1 MLQGYRSSI
10 SKYPYGMNER
20 KSMSALLLGSLSTL
34 GLGFVAQ
41 PLWIASGI
49 IGLIPAITWFVRDLR
64 EKSMGSD
71 VLAVLSLSS
80 TLLTGEYF
88 AASVISVMLASGRV
102 LESWAVGQ
110 AERQLKALLARMPRT
125 VSRISLN
132 GEFEKIK
139 VEEIAIGDRLLI
151 RSGEITPT
159 DGVLSIAAT
168 LDESAL
174 TGEPLPVNRVVGE
187 DIASGVLNAG
197 APFEFVATTTSQN
210 STYEGIIKLV
220 KAAQANSAPGVRLAN
235 KWAIRF
241 VPIALGVAALA
252 WLLTGEVDR
261 AVAVLVAATP
271 CPLIL
276 AVPIAVVAGLSQSAK
291 NGAVIKGG
299 GILESISRVE
309 TVLLDKTGTL
319 THGGPAIT
327 SVAAAPNVTIDEV
340 IGLAASIDQ
349 YSPHVVA
356 RAIVEHAQKNNVAI
370 AMCSDITE
378 VPGDQI
384 SGSIAGEKITV
395 GQITVDRPD
404 WLSFSEPLMVAV
416 TKSDVL
422 IGVIGLKDP
431 IRPESK
437 AMISALRRSGVK
449 RIALVTGDRDET
461 AQEVATALGIT
472 EVFSQTTAAGKLQ
485 ITQEAMATSTG
496 TVVVVGDGIND
507 APALAAAHVGVAMGA
522 RGATA
527 ASEAADVI
535 IVDDSIDR
543 LIRAIVISKRARR
556 KALQAAGVGMALSL
570 VIMATGALGFTS
582 ASQGAVAQEFIDV
595 IAILWA
601 LTTLK
606 TVKNL
611 TTY

>member
-1 MLQGYRSSI
+1 
-10 SKYPYGMNER
+10 MNQR
-20 KSMSALLLGSLSTL
+20 KLINLLLLASLSTL
-34 GLGFVAQ
+34 ALGFTSE
-41 PLWIASGI
+41 PFWIASGM
-49 IGLIPAITWFVRDLR
+49 IGLIPATTWFIADIRN
-64 EKSMGSD
+64 KSMGSD
-71 VLAVLSLSS
+71 VLAVLSLAS

-102 LESWAVGQ
+102 LETWAVGQ

-125 VSRISLN
+125 VNRVGSN
-132 GEFEKIK
+132 GGLEIIK
-139 VEEIAIGDRLLI
+139 VAEIAIGDRLLI

-159 DGVLSIAAT
+159 DGVLSIQAT

-174 TGEPLPVNRVVGE
+174 TGEPLPVNRAVGE
-187 DIASGVLNAG
+187 YISSGVLNAG
-197 APFEFVATTTSQN
+197 APFEFVATTTSEN

-220 KAAQANSAPGVRLAN
+220 KAAQAQSAPGVRLAN
-235 KWAIRF
+235 KWAVRF
-241 VPIALGVAALA
+241 VPVALLVAGLA
-252 WLLTGEVDR
+252 WLFTGDIDR

-276 AVPIAVVAGLSQSAK
+276 AVPIAIVAGLSQSAK
-291 NGAVIKGG
+291 SGAVIKGG

-327 SVAAAPNVTIDEV
+327 SVSSAPGVTDEEV
-340 IGLAASIDQ
+340 IALAASIDQ

-356 RAIVEHAQKNNVAI
+356 KAIIEYTQQNNISMVA
-370 AMCSDITE
+370 ASEITE
-378 VPGDQI
+378 VPGVAI
-384 SGSIAGEKITV
+384 SGFVNGENVTV
-395 GQITVDRPD
+395 GQLTVDRPD
-404 WLSFSEPLMVAV
+404 WLKFSEPLMVAV
-416 TKSDVL
+416 TKNGVL
-422 IGVIGLKDP
+422 VGVIGLKDP

-437 AMISALRRSGVK
+437 GIISALRAAGVQ

-461 AQEVATALGIT
+461 AQSVAKTLGIT
-472 EVFSQTTAAGKLQ
+472 EVFSQVSAAGKLT
-485 ITQEAMATSTG
+485 ITADAMAAATG

-522 RGATA
+522 HGASA

-543 LIRAIVISKRARR
+543 LIKAILISKRARR
-556 KALQAAGVGMALSL
+556 KALQAAGIGMALSL
-570 VIMATGALGFTS
+570 VIMATGAFGITS
-582 ASQGAVAQEFIDV
+582 ASQGAVAQEAIDV

-611 TTY
+611 NSY